1 MPRFYVRAPRAA
13 LEWKRTTRVVRGD
26 ETGMSTER
34 DEKAV
39 GVDLDEAR
47 RLVEA
52 LERDLARLGEGA
64 GGVEALRSEV
74 SQLRAALR
82 TAAPTHPE
90 VHSGL
95 ENVRDALHRAGDE
108 LFDDAVKVGDYVAR
122 IGRMLGL

>member
-1 MPRFYVRAPRAA
+1 
-13 LEWKRTTRVVRGD
+13 
-26 ETGMSTER
+26 MSTER
-34 DEKAV
+34 NKQA
-39 GVDLDEAR
+39 GSVDLEEAR

-52 LERDLARLGEGA
+52 LERDIARLGEGTA
-64 GGVEALRSEV
+64 EVATLRGEV
-74 SQLRAALR
+74 AQLRAALR
-82 TAAPTHPE
+82 AAAPAHPE

>member
-1 MPRFYVRAPRAA
+1 
-13 LEWKRTTRVVRGD
+13 
-26 ETGMSTER
+26 MSTER
-34 DEKAV
+34 NKQA
-39 GVDLDEAR
+39 GSVDLDEAR

-52 LERDLARLGEGA
+52 LERDIARLGESA
-64 GGVEALRSEV
+64 GGVETLRAEV
-74 SQLRAALR
+74 AQLRAALR
-82 TAAPTHPE
+82 AAEPAHPE